1 MSGGKDMTGDSARLW
16 EELQSMK
23 EDLAATRDELTL
35 AQDELAELRSAP
47 RASGPKALEAKATEA
62 KSVDSQAAD
71 PGEIHSRR
79 GLLKKVGVGAAVTAA
94 GVVSGSTQAAA
105 ADGLAIFLG
114 IESNLATSPTVAVGQ
129 GAGNRNAFTFEDA
142 SATYGA
148 DSTYASTLAA
158 YSSSAVD
165 SRNAFVAYTESRL
178 ETTRS
183 GHAIVAWATDEARSN
198 ILLVSTGIEDPNGS
212 SISHERGELIFDT
225 LSNLWLCTRT
235 GTPGTWKK
243 IAGPATAG
251 SFHPV
256 SPKRVWDTRFQG
268 GQIGANQSRLISV
281 ANGRVLGEATVDQTN
296 LVPEGA
302 TAVTFNLTLLS
313 RSNNGFLAV
322 TPGSATSFEA
332 STINWTSNNSVL
344 ANGTLSSLDNSRQL
358 RLWTSG
364 SGSAH
369 AIVDITGYYL

>member
-1 MSGGKDMTGDSARLW
+1 MTGDSARLW

-105 ADGLAIFLG
+105 ADGDPITLG
-114 IESNLATSPTVAVGQ
+114 ATNNSATSETVVIGQ

-142 SATYGA
+142 SASFGA
-148 DSTYASTLAA
+148 ASSFPSSLAA
-158 YSSSAVD
+158 YTASAED
-165 SRNAFVAYTESRL
+165 SGNAFYAFCRDRIDDDTS
-178 ETTRS
+178 T
-183 GHAIVAWATDEARSN
+183 GHAIVATAAAGARAN
-198 ILLVSTGIEDPNGS
+198 ILLGTGLTNPTQSEIP
-212 SISHERGELIFDT
+212 HRLGEIIFDI
-225 LSNLWLCTRT
+225 NRDLWLCVGS
-235 GTPGTWKK
+235 GTPGTWTK
-243 IAGPATAG
+243 IAGRDAGG